1 MKRILS
7 IVLLLPLVAPA
18 RAQSSSDT
26 VAQKRE
32 VFVEDRYRDPDRRAG
47 GENQSKFVLRINDFS
62 KKRAGE
68 RHNKLFWNDGHW
80 AGIGIHYSGLITN
93 LGKLKLPDH
102 LQCLSQSAK
111 SIGVTLNP
119 VDLTLLKSRRFGLIT
134 GLGFEFNNFRFENN
148 IALKYEHGV
157 TVPDFQ
163 YEEQRI
169 RLQKSKLFTCY
180 LNVPL
185 LVEFQMGR
193 HNLFYVNA
201 VSSADGAWAPI
212 RKSRRRIRTSTASS
226 RSMAAGAAQF
236 SLRLYD
242 QHRLRPFRPLGDLLP
257 AYDIQGKARSAG
269 PADKYRPDADAL
281 AEDGRMRGRCGAGA
295 ERHPLRVVLCDYF
308 AARRGSDL

>member
-185 LVEFQMGR
+185 LVDFQMGR

-201 VSSADGAWAPI
+201 GVVGGWRMGSHTKIKANDPNLNGKFKEHGSMGLRNFHYGYTINIGYDHFALSA
-212 RKSRRRIRTSTASS
+212 T
-226 RSMAAGAAQF
+226 
-236 SLRLYD
+236 Y
-242 QHRLRPFRPLGDLLP
+242 
-257 AYDIQGKARSAG
+257 
-269 PADKYRPDADAL
+269 YRPTIFKEKHGPQVQQINIGL
-281 AEDGRMRGRCGAGA
+281 TLM
-295 ERHPLRVVLCDYF
+295 L
-308 AARRGSDL
+308 

>member
-201 VSSADGAWAPI
+201 GVVGGWRMGSHTKIKANDQGAWQH
-212 RKSRRRIRTSTASS
+212 
-226 RSMAAGAAQF
+226 GAAQF

-308 AARRGSDL
+308 AARRGNDL

>member
-180 LNVPL
+180 LV
-185 LVEFQMGR
+185 
-193 HNLFYVNA
+193 
-201 VSSADGAWAPI
+201 
-212 RKSRRRIRTSTASS
+212 
-226 RSMAAGAAQF
+226 
-236 SLRLYD
+236 
-242 QHRLRPFRPLGDLLP
+242 
-257 AYDIQGKARSAG
+257 
-269 PADKYRPDADAL
+269 
-281 AEDGRMRGRCGAGA
+281 
-295 ERHPLRVVLCDYF
+295 
-308 AARRGSDL
+308 

>member
-134 GLGFEFNNFRFENN
+134 GLGFEFNNFRFENQHR
-148 IALKYEHGV
+148 AE
-157 TVPDFQ
+157 
-163 YEEQRI
+163 I
-169 RLQKSKLFTCY
+169 RA
-180 LNVPL
+180 
-185 LVEFQMGR
+185 R
-193 HNLFYVNA
+193 R
-201 VSSADGAWAPI
+201 DGA
-212 RKSRRRIRTSTASS
+212 RLSVRRATDS
-226 RSMAAGAAQF
+226 AAELEAVH
-236 SLRLYD
+236 L
-242 QHRLRPFRPLGDLLP
+242 
-257 AYDIQGKARSAG
+257 II
-269 PADKYRPDADAL
+269 
-281 AEDGRMRGRCGAGA
+281 
-295 ERHPLRVVLCDYF
+295 
-308 AARRGSDL
+308 